1 MTGKK
6 IVTVSLTII
15 ALSTFSILFSACN
28 KKLDIN
34 STRQSDEANSWK
46 TIDDARS
53 GLMGIYGLFR
63 AAVADNNA
71 HWLLGELRSGD
82 FTSLKRPDLKA
93 IIEGRLNA
101 SYPVIENI
109 TNWRRFY
116 AAINACN
123 LFIERSGEAMADT
136 RYTEINHKIDVAQAR
151 VIRAFIYYYIVRIWG
166 DVPLLT
172 KSYDNGSFKE
182 FPRSSKEDVLGFA
195 VREIEEAA
203 PLLPYVYGGGDPL
216 LPGLLYHTK
225 TKDDW
230 RNMLINKVSAY
241 AILAHITA
249 LQGNYYATAGYTDFV
264 MQNYNRISINYL
276 SVSDLT
282 GKTGIFNEL
291 ATDLNSDQNQFIS
304 FNFIKGLGESS
315 VSGHIEQLTL
325 AYPLVSKQLPDI
337 YITNDTLA
345 AMFPV
350 SNGQD
355 LRFGTDTSSVDQ
367 GTPTLYRNA
376 YITGYGEEIPIFSK
390 IKSINGGIA
399 GESQFNVYT
408 SAILFTRLE
417 EITLLRA
424 EALAVLGHESDAVSL
439 LNNIRSRRGVKAFD
453 PAIPGADLIKE
464 IFEERRRELVGE
476 GWRWY
481 DLVRYNKIKKNDP
494 AFNNLI
500 NTGGIYWPIAKE
512 VLNNNSKITQ
522 NPYWK

>member
-6 IVTVSLTII
+6 IITVSLT
-15 ALSTFSILFSACN
+15 ALLFTASVPFSACN
-28 KKLDIN
+28 KQLDIN

-46 TIDDARS
+46 SIDDARS

-63 AAVADNNA
+63 AAVADNNT
-71 HWLLGELRSGD
+71 HWLMGELRNGD
-82 FTSLKRPDLKA
+82 FTALKRPDLKA
-93 IIEGRLNA
+93 IIEGKLNA
-101 SYPVIENI
+101 SYPVIESI

-123 LFIERSGEAMADT
+123 LFIVRSGEAMADT
-136 RYTEINHKIDVAQAR
+136 RYTEVNHKIDVAQAR
-151 VIRAFIYYYIVRIWG
+151 VLRAFMYYYIVRIWG
-166 DVPLLT
+166 DVPLIT
-172 KSYDNGSFKE
+172 KSYDNGSFKT
-182 FPRSSKEDVLGFA
+182 FGRSPQQNVLGFA
-195 VREIEEAA
+195 VKEIEEAA
-203 PLLPYVYGGGDPL
+203 PLLPYVYGNGDPV
-216 LPGLLYHTK
+216 LPGLIYQTK
-225 TKDDW
+225 TYDQW
-230 RNMLINKVSAY
+230 RNILINKVSAY

-249 LQGNYYATAGYTDFV
+249 LQGNYFATAGYTDFV
-264 MQNYNRISINYL
+264 MQNYNKIGINYL
-276 SVSDLT
+276 SVADLT

-291 ATDLNSDQNQFIS
+291 AGDLASDQNQFIS
-304 FNFIKGLGESS
+304 FNFIKGMGESS

-345 AMFPV
+345 SMFPT

-399 GESQFNVYT
+399 GEQQFNVFT

-417 EITLLRA
+417 EISLLRA
-424 EALAVLGHESDAVSL
+424 EALAVLGHEDDAAAL
-439 LNNIRSRRGVKAFD
+439 LNNIQSRRGVKAFD
-453 PAIPGADLIKE
+453 LAVPGADLVKE

-481 DLVRYNKIKKNDP
+481 DLVRYHKIKKDNP
-494 AFNNLI
+494 AFNALI
-500 NTGGIYWPIAKE
+500 SNGGIYWPVARE
-512 VLNNNSKITQ
+512 VLNNNSNITQ
-522 NPYWK
+522 NSYWK